1 MWQNVFAAVIALA
14 ICIGCALV
22 WMHARHASARIDVLT
37 AQVERLSGDLD
48 AARCELETLATLA
61 SRLDHI
67 TEEFAKNKARITD
80 EYVQRV
86 EKIAADNSSCAW
98 LDEPLP
104 DSVRDTIEHSA
115 GPGAD
120 DPPAAG
126 AFDAL

>member
-1 MWQNVFAAVIALA
+1 MWQKIFVAVIALA

-22 WMHARHASARIDVLT
+22 WMHAWHASARIDALN
-37 AQVERLSGDLD
+37 AQVERLSGDLN
-48 AARCELETLATLA
+48 AARGELETLATLA
-61 SRLDHI
+61 ARLDQV
-67 TEEFAKNKARITD
+67 TSEFSKNKARITD

-86 EKIAADNSSCAW
+86 EKIAADDSACAW

-104 DSVRDTIEHSA
+104 DSVRDTIEHRA